1 MQKEKVLSELIKNKT
16 HLGTTPV
23 DPTMFQ
29 YLQGYRGKTP
39 VINLKETLA
48 LLQKTFAFLKVVHF
62 QKTQILL
69 VNSEPKYST
78 LVQFLANKIN
88 QPYVNEVWIGGLLTN
103 WDQMKTSV
111 GAFHRFDSFFESSF
125 QQQTP
130 FPKYLKTKKKIK
142 GVKNMKQRPT
152 AVFLFQTLNN
162 ENIIREA
169 NILNIPLI
177 ALVETSTRVKN
188 IEYPVPL
195 NTQSMKSVY
204 LFCQLW
210 WASVQKKD
218 RLE

>member
-1 MQKEKVLSELIKNKT
+1 
-16 HLGTTPV
+16 
-23 DPTMFQ
+23 
-29 YLQGYRGKTP
+29 
-39 VINLKETLA
+39 
-48 LLQKTFAFLKVVHF
+48 
-62 QKTQILL
+62 
-69 VNSEPKYST
+69 
-78 LVQFLANKIN
+78 
-88 QPYVNEVWIGGLLTN
+88 
-103 WDQMKTSV
+103 MKTAYFSL
-111 GAFHRFDSFFESSF
+111 GCFWSPQLEFE
-125 QQQTP
+125 
-130 FPKYLKTKKKIK
+130 KIK

-169 NILNIPLI
+169 NILNIPVI

-218 RLE
+218 KLE

>member
-103 WDQMKTSV
+103 
-111 GAFHRFDSFFESSF
+111 
-125 QQQTP
+125 
-130 FPKYLKTKKKIK
+130 
-142 GVKNMKQRPT
+142 
-152 AVFLFQTLNN
+152 
-162 ENIIREA
+162 
-169 NILNIPLI
+169 
-177 ALVETSTRVKN
+177 
-188 IEYPVPL
+188 
-195 NTQSMKSVY
+195 
-204 LFCQLW
+204 
-210 WASVQKKD
+210 
-218 RLE
+218 